1 MNESILKTFDALQIA
16 EFDDDMV
23 GIGMNLINFMAEV
36 RKLVDTDKIPEHEV
50 PTNFHK
56 LHPHLPRVDLRTSY
70 RKMCAYAVKHQDEDD
85 EETKLINIYVA
96 ALTGLYIYHMPAEK
110 MVELAAAGT
119 VDREVVKQTLLDGDM
134 SPSWIKEP
142 SNIDFSAFML

>member
-56 LHPHLPRVDLRTSY
+56 LHNPPMDIYTHQKVAIANNGVKMISKTKNKPLR
-70 RKMCAYAVKHQDEDD
+70 C
-85 EETKLINIYVA
+85 
-96 ALTGLYIYHMPAEK
+96 
-110 MVELAAAGT
+110 
-119 VDREVVKQTLLDGDM
+119 
-134 SPSWIKEP
+134 
-142 SNIDFSAFML
+142 